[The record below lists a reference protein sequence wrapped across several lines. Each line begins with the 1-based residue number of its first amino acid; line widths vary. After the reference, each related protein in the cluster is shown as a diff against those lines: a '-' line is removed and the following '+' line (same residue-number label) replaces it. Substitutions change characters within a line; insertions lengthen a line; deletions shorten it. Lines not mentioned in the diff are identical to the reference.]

1 MIISIKNNWQN
12 AIKLHSDYLNGL
24 ISDYLNI
31 KNKKSI
37 GWVEAKNFIEETHHL
52 LILADKADILESI
65 RIYKSYKKR
74 LSKNPDVSIQFDKE
88 IKLVFNYNK
97 FVRKSG
103 SWNAYS
109 LCYKSITRTCPYCN
123 QAYAF
128 SIQKKNRGFRPTLD
142 HFYSKDDYPHL
153 ALVINNLIPS
163 CSACNSSL
171 KGKIDFFANEHLNP
185 LWDDEA
191 INFVLTH
198 ENGVLTL
205 IDGIISSPEK
215 IKINISFDP
224 KKISVKNSVDTF
236 LINER
241 YQELTIEAIEFAT
254 AKLNF
259 EHALSTGISYFK
271 NNSESNLL
279 RFDKKQYKRHLLGK
293 LFLDIYNTIPNT
305 DISNSQ

>member
-12 AIKLHSDYLNGL
+12 AMKLHSDYLNDL
-24 ISDYLNI
+24 ICDYLNSTI
-31 KNKKSI
+31 RRST
-37 GWVEAKNFIEETHHL
+37 GWDEAKNFIAEVHHL
-52 LILADKADILESI
+52 LILAGKVDILESI
-65 RIYKSYKKR
+65 RIYKAYKSR
-74 LSKNPDVSIQFDKE
+74 LLITPNISKQFDKE
-88 IKLVFNYNK
+88 IKSVFNYNK

-103 SWNAYS
+103 TWNAYS
-109 LCYKSITRTCPYCN
+109 LCNKSITRTCPYCN

-198 ENGVLTL
+198 EDGILTL
-205 IDGIISSPEK
+205 IDGMISSPEN
-215 IKINISFDP
+215 IKINISFDS
-224 KKISVKNSVDTF
+224 KKPSIKNSVDTF

-241 YQELTIEAIEFAT
+241 YQELTVEAIEFAT
-254 AKLNF
+254 AKLNL
-259 EHALSTGISYFK
+259 EHALSTGLSYFR
-271 NNSESNLL
+271 NSSESNIL
-279 RFDKKQYKRHLLGK
+279 RFDKKEYKRHLLGK
-293 LFLDIYNTIPNT
+293 LFLDIYNNIPNT
-305 DISNSQ
+305 NIISTR